1 MKPLALVIL
10 FAAFG
15 ATGLS
20 LAQSEI
26 EIDSKSIQSH
36 VIGVTCPPGSA
47 KKDCTKPT
55 PPLPPAPP
63 SPRVPPPPLPA
74 PPPPPPA
81 PPALADLPEPPE
93 LPEPL
98 EPPEP
103 PEPPELVIPD
113 EVHQACK
120 NKSAGASASW
130 QVNKSAYYGGTCV
143 KRDGKMMLDVRQIS
157 LHQI

>member
-20 LAQSEI
+20 IAQSTI
-26 EIDSKSIQSH
+26 EIDSKGIHSNVVS
-36 VIGVTCPPGSA
+36 VRCPTDSA
-47 KKDCTKPT
+47 KSTCVKL
-55 PPLPPAPP
+55 LPPPVPHAPP
-63 SPRVPPPPLPA
+63 SLPA

-81 PPALADLPEPPE
+81 PPALADLT
-93 LPEPL
+93 

-103 PEPPELVIPD
+103 PAPPEPPEINIPD

-120 NKSAGASASW
+120 HKSAGASASW
-130 QVNKSAYYGGTCV
+130 QANKSAYYGGTCI
-143 KRDGKMMLDVRQIS
+143 KRDGKMMLDVHRIS
-157 LHQI
+157 LHKS